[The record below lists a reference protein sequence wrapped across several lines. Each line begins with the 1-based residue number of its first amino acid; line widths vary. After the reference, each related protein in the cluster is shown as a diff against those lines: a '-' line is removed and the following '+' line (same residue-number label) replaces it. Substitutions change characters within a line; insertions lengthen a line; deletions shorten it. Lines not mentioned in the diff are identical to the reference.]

1 MELACENE
9 EVEMRSHTCIGAR
22 GSSSP
27 LDFTWWTGV
36 DDAARTAGTSMT
48 SKRNGTMQE
57 PGTGTTSSFTSGG
70 NCCEG
75 ALERR
80 ESGEHR
86 AASQY

>member
-9 EVEMRSHTCIGAR
+9 EVEMWTHTCIGAR

-27 LDFTWWTGV
+27 LAFTWWTGV
-36 DDAARTAGTSMT
+36 DGADSTAGTSMT
-48 SKRNGTMQE
+48 SRRDGTTQE
-57 PGTGTTSSFTSGG
+57 PGTGMTSTFTSGG
-70 NCCEG
+70 NCCQR

-86 AASQY
+86 AVS

>member
-9 EVEMRSHTCIGAR
+9 EVEMRTRTCIGAR

-27 LDFTWWTGV
+27 LAFTWWTGV
-36 DDAARTAGTSMT
+36 DGAARTSMT
-48 SKRNGTMQE
+48 SRRDGTMRE
-57 PGTGTTSSFTSGG
+57 PGTGTTSTFTSGG
-70 NCCEG
+70 SCEG

-86 AASQY
+86 AVS